1 MKKRIFSV
9 GIVIGLVLCLVY
21 NLSAQTITLLHSND
35 IHGTFKPYKFKVD
48 DKKRLVGGM
57 EAVSH
62 YLNKIRAEEKNVLL
76 IDLGDIMTGTPATD
90 VEYEG
95 VIGGTMMEFL
105 NRLEYDVWSCGNH
118 AFDRGQQNALGIIK
132 LARFPTVMA
141 NIIYKESGRLFSGQP
156 YQIFD
161 KAGLKVGV
169 IAVMEENFLEEVR
182 RESVVGLDVLP
193 IVPTLKAYVPV
204 LDRQTDLIV
213 VLSHGRF
220 EQGIRIAEN
229 VPGVDVVLVAAEDG
243 QFQEVNGVLLKSTF
257 GHQKT
262 LGYLKVEVEED
273 KIVNY
278 EEKLVWLW
286 ADVELKPSPQVTSL
300 VEKVDALI
308 SLDYAKVVGEAKSD
322 LSIELYPRYGEIEES
337 TLGNWIT
344 DVMRWKTGAQIG
356 LQNSG
361 GIRANISAGP
371 ITKADI
377 FKVSPFHNT
386 LVVFKL
392 RGQQVKD
399 ALEHDLER
407 DQDRMQVSG
416 IKYKYYSRQA
426 RPFGERIDY
435 VEINGEVLVKDGRIL
450 HPEKIYTVVSNDY
463 MVGHAEDKY
472 FGFPAA
478 DPYYTGL
485 ILDQTLI
492 EWLVKHK
499 VLDYRPEKR
508 IVNIAK

>member
-1 MKKRIFSV
+1 MKKLFSLLV
-9 GIVIGLVLCLVY
+9 TFGLVFCLVCS
-21 NLSAQTITLLHSND
+21 LSAETIILLHSND
-35 IHGTFKPYKFKVD
+35 THGTFKPYKFKVD
-48 DKKRLVGGM
+48 GKKRLVGGM

-76 IDLGDIMTGTPATD
+76 IDLGDVMTGTPATD

-95 VIGGTMMEFL
+95 VIGGAMMEFL
-105 NRLEYDVWSCGNH
+105 NRLEYDVWGCGNH
-118 AFDRGQQNALGIIK
+118 VFDRGQQNALGIIK

-141 NIIYKESGRLFSGQP
+141 NIIYKESGKLFPVQP
-156 YQIFD
+156 YHIFD

-169 IAVMEENFLEEVR
+169 IAVMEENFLSEVR
-182 RESVVGLDVLP
+182 RESVAGLDVLP

-204 LDRQTDLIV
+204 LDKQTDLIV

-220 EQGIRIAEN
+220 EQAMRIAEN
-229 VPGVDVVLVAAEDG
+229 IQGIDVVLVAAEDG
-243 QFQEVNGVLLKSTF
+243 RFQEVNGVLIKSTF
-257 GHQKT
+257 GHQRT
-262 LGYLKVEVEED
+262 LGYLRVEVEDD
-273 KIVNY
+273 KVVNH
-278 EEKLVWLW
+278 EEKLIWLW
-286 ADVELKPSPQVTSL
+286 ADVELSPASQVTSL
-300 VEKVDALI
+300 VEKMDALI
-308 SLDYAKVVGEAKSD
+308 NLDYAKVVGEAKSD
-322 LSIELYPRYGEIEES
+322 LTIELYPRYGEIEES

-392 RGQQVKD
+392 TGQQVKD

-407 DQDRMQVSG
+407 GQDRMQVSG
-416 IKYKYYSRQA
+416 IKYKYYSRLA
-426 RPFGERIDY
+426 RPFGARIDY
-435 VEINGEVLVKDGRIL
+435 IEINGEELVKKGRIL